1 MLAFPEQL
9 SLSLEMWL
17 AEDCPATPRRDLE
30 GHKLVVETT
39 ITEINDVVV
48 GLKALP
54 TEVGSGPHGQISLA
68 LRSRGC
74 GAWSMIGALI
84 IGSPT

>member
-30 GHKLVVETT
+30 GHKLVVETVKA
-39 ITEINDVVV
+39 EILNVV
-48 GLKALP
+48 ADS
-54 TEVGSGPHGQISLA
+54 EVLSAQVSSAPQGHVSLA
-68 LRSRGC
+68 VRSNCC
-74 GAWSMIGALI
+74 GEGHMC
-84 IGSPT
+84 